1 MAASV
6 MPDGGAPAASASAT
20 AHDAKL
26 MAIIVALFMALC
38 VIYNAA
44 LPIFEAP
51 DEASHFRYAHYLAT
65 ERRLPDL
72 RQDLPSHEVTQPLLY
87 YALTAFVISPFDQTN
102 LDALIRL
109 NPDWFEPAL
118 NPNYTGVRGQHLH
131 TPAENFPYQGA
142 VWAVRAGRL
151 FSSVLGAITIV
162 LVYLI
167 ARHVFGSKRLETGD
181 TSIVYLHSPI
191 SILAAAIVA
200 FNPKFIHISSIV
212 SNDIAITLAAT
223 LACWW
228 MVRMN
233 GESKPRHFAVLGAMV
248 GIATLCKLQGLGLF
262 APALAALWLIQP
274 RRQLIQRIAALLT
287 GFVLVAGGWF
297 LFNTVNY
304 GNPLAWSQIQQAN
317 ASLLRIPPLNLNQ
330 IFATVPLWF
339 TSYWGNL
346 GIELHY
352 DNWLNIA
359 FVIALILAV
368 IGCVMAFAR
377 RLPMVANRAGFTLLM
392 IWEAVILCMFVWW
405 LRSYVGTENS
415 RLIMPGIAPIALLVA
430 MGWMT
435 LLPKQLQPA
444 VALAPASMLVL
455 AAVVPFATLQAGIL
469 HAQTQQARR
478 N

>member
-1 MAASV
+1 

-26 MAIIVALFMALC
+26 VAIILALFMALC

-167 ARHVFGSKRLETGD
+167 ARHVFGSKTIGRPEIHPLSIFTPPSPSWPLQSLLSTQNSS
-181 TSIVYLHSPI
+181 TS
-191 SILAAAIVA
+191 AA
-200 FNPKFIHISSIV
+200 SS
-212 SNDIAITLAAT
+212 ATTLPSR
-223 LACWW
+223 W
-228 MVRMN
+228 
-233 GESKPRHFAVLGAMV
+233 P
-248 GIATLCKLQGLGLF
+248 
-262 APALAALWLIQP
+262 PLWL
-274 RRQLIQRIAALLT
+274 
-287 GFVLVAGGWF
+287 AGGW
-297 LFNTVNY
+297 
-304 GNPLAWSQIQQAN
+304 
-317 ASLLRIPPLNLNQ
+317 
-330 IFATVPLWF
+330 
-339 TSYWGNL
+339 
-346 GIELHY
+346 
-352 DNWLNIA
+352 
-359 FVIALILAV
+359 
-368 IGCVMAFAR
+368 
-377 RLPMVANRAGFTLLM
+377 RA
-392 IWEAVILCMFVWW
+392 
-405 LRSYVGTENS
+405 
-415 RLIMPGIAPIALLVA
+415 
-430 MGWMT
+430 
-435 LLPKQLQPA
+435 
-444 VALAPASMLVL
+444 
-455 AAVVPFATLQAGIL
+455 
-469 HAQTQQARR
+469 
-478 N
+478 